1 MHEVGIM
8 NDILEI
14 AVDAAK
20 NAGGSKISALR
31 VRVGELSGVV
41 PDALSFAFDV
51 VASSTIAAGATFTI
65 DTVEATCLCTE
76 CGKER
81 IGASPAACPDCGGRS
96 IISNGYEL
104 LVSSIE
110 VD

>member
-8 NDILEI
+8 NDILDITVE
-14 AVDAAK
+14 AARE
-20 NAGGSKISALR
+20 AGGSKISALR
-31 VRVGELSGVV
+31 IRVGELSGVV

-51 VASSTIAAGATFTI
+51 VASSTIASGATLTVE
-65 DTVEATCLCTE
+65 TVEATCLCTV
-76 CGKER
+76 CGDER
-81 IGASPAACPDCGGRS
+81 QGTSAGSCPSCGGKS
-96 IISNGYEL
+96 IISHGYEL